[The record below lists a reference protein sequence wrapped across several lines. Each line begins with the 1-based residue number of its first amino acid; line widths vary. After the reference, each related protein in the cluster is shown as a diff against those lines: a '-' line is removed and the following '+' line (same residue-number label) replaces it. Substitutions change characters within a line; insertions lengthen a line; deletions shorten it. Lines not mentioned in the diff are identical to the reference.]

1 MDPGGTRHRR
11 RVLLTAIKPTG
22 LLQRQTASSGAVCFL
37 CLPRYGQFCGGAQ
50 AWDAAGYERNARFVS
65 DLGAE
70 VLDLLAAKPDETI
83 LDLGC
88 GDGALTERIAAS
100 GVRVRGCD
108 ASPEFVRAARM
119 RGLDVDEA
127 DGHALPYFAQF
138 DAVFS
143 NAALHWMTRP
153 ARLPE

>member
-1 MDPGGTRHRR
+1 MDSGRTRHRR

-22 LLQRQTASSGAVCFL
+22 LLQRQTASRGAVCFL

-70 VLDLLAAKPDETI
+70 VLDLLAPKPDETI
-83 LDLGC
+83 LDIGC

-100 GVRVRGCD
+100 GRACEHFPVVGYVVVCATLTAMFTTWKVKHGIER
-108 ASPEFVRAARM
+108 RAAT
-119 RGLDVDEA
+119 
-127 DGHALPYFAQF
+127 AQP
-138 DAVFS
+138 
-143 NAALHWMTRP
+143 AA
-153 ARLPE
+153 A

>member
-1 MDPGGTRHRR
+1 M
-11 RVLLTAIKPTG
+11 AN
-22 LLQRQTASSGAVCFL
+22 S
-37 CLPRYGQFCGGAQ
+37 
-50 AWDAAGYERNARFVS
+50 AAGRKHGTQPDTSAIARFVS

-70 VLDLLAAKPDETI
+70 VLDLLAPTPDETI

-100 GVRVRGCD
+100 GARARGCD

-127 DGHALPYFAQF
+127 DGIHA
-138 DAVFS
+138 
-143 NAALHWMTRP
+143 
-153 ARLPE
+153 

>member
-1 MDPGGTRHRR
+1 MDSGRTRHRR

-22 LLQRQTASSGAVCFL
+22 LLQRQTASRGAVCFL

-70 VLDLLAAKPDETI
+70 VLDLLAPKPDETI

-100 GVRVRGCD
+100 GARVCE
-108 ASPEFVRAARM
+108 AATLPQSLYEQRAYEDSM
-119 RGLDVDEA
+119 L
-127 DGHALPYFAQF
+127 
-138 DAVFS
+138 
-143 NAALHWMTRP
+143 TRRTVMHCHTLRNSMQSSRTP
-153 ARLPE
+153 HCTG